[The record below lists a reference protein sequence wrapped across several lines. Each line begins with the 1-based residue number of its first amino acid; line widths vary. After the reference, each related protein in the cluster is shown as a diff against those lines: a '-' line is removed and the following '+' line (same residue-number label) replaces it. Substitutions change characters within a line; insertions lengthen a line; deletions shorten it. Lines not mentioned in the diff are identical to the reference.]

1 MSDLSITEI
10 TEAWRQLKA
19 SEREGWRY
27 ADELEQQRK
36 RLQETNQI
44 LVDALLAMFASIH
57 PYRDDG
63 TPTIPDETVAKANA
77 AIAKA
82 TGENK

>member
-1 MSDLSITEI
+1 MYGPVPPLGVADTLPVNAPCNDHSEQRANARLIAAAPDL
-10 TEAWRQLKA
+10 
-19 SEREGWRY
+19 
-27 ADELEQQRK
+27 LE
-36 RLQETNQI
+36 
-44 LVDALLAMFASIH
+44 ALLMMFASIH

-82 TGENK
+82 TGGSTR